1 MKLKKALIIIISFV
15 WIGAALA
22 AGVWLVGRKQLF
34 QKKAS
39 VPGGIA
45 TVRFDP
51 ETAIKNSGE
60 ILTVQIPFD
69 TAGEAISGITVIID
83 LSAGDETA
91 PFTVIGVQPNSVLAN
106 GGLDYRVTTFT
117 DLSVDIFA
125 VSLEAGGFTPSG
137 EVSLATV
144 SLLAQAPGTTT
155 AVFDPVRSMITR
167 SGAGGDILLTPQ
179 SIGTYTVAGGGSPT
193 LTPTPT
199 PTEAEPEPTGV
210 PTATPTPTMI
220 ESAVSPEPEPEQE
233 LTLPVAGSAVQTA
246 AILMLGLA
254 LLVGSSVYL
263 AGRQITWSKP

>member
-22 AGVWLVGRKQLF
+22 AGVWLVGRKQLL

-39 VPGGIA
+39 VPEGIA

-69 TAGEAISGITVIID
+69 TAGEAISGITAIID
-83 LSAGDETA
+83 LSGGDGMA
-91 PFTVIGVQPNSVLAN
+91 PFIVIGVQPNSVLAN
-106 GGLDYRVTTFT
+106 AGLDYRVTTFT
-117 DLSVDIFA
+117 DLSVDISA
-125 VSLEAGGFTPSG
+125 ISLEDGGFTPSG

-155 AVFDPVRSMITR
+155 AVFDPARSMITR

-199 PTEAEPEPTGV
+199 PTETESEPTGV
-210 PTATPTPTMI
+210 PTVTPTSEPIPT
-220 ESAVSPEPEPEQE
+220 ESAVFPEPEPEPE
-233 LTLPVAGSAVQTA
+233 PTLPVAGSAVQTA

-254 LLVGSSVYL
+254 LVVGSSVYL
-263 AGRQITWSKP
+263 AGRQIT